1 MRLLLPYVLVSSAIL
16 VVGAVTYDAGADA
29 WVGYAAVA
37 IAALVA
43 SPGLIRWDDQ
53 RHPRH

>member
-1 MRLLLPYVLVSSAIL
+1 MRLLLPYLIVSLAVL
-16 VVGAVTYDAGADA
+16 VVGAVAYDARADA
-29 WVGYAAVA
+29 WVVYAAVA
-37 IAALVA
+37 IATLVA